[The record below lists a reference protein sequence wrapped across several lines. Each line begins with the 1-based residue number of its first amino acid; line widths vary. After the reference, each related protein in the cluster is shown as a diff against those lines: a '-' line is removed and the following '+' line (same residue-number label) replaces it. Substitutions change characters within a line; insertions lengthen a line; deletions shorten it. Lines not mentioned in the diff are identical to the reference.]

1 MKDKKEYMS
10 SYQKRL
16 QRDNL
21 NNQYFTALKR
31 DLDNLRKNEGN
42 HEFMVGLL
50 QSMRSD
56 LLNHLDALYEIKINK

>member
-21 NNQYFTALKR
+21 NNQYFTTLKR
-31 DLDNLRKNEGN
+31 DLDNLRKNEDN
-42 HEFMVGLL
+42 HEFMVDLL